1 MGLQPVDPND
11 PTSLIEPTERLV
23 LAVPLVPLVLFVLM
37 MIGPNG
43 LVETERLG
51 EPTATQ
57 DLSRVRTLQDLSRVR
72 TRYVVGKRQR
82 EHAHDLGRVQ
92 PIRRLAGQLMELVG
106 AANPRMNVF
115 DPKLRRKTQLHLGL
129 LISRP
134 LGSQV

>member
-1 MGLQPVDPND
+1 M
-11 PTSLIEPTERLV
+11 LV
-23 LAVPLVPLVLFVLM
+23 VPLVPLVLFVLI
-37 MIGPNG
+37 MIGPNA

-51 EPTATQ
+51 DPMATQ

-72 TRYVVGKRQR
+72 TRCVVGQLQR
-82 EHAHDLGRVQ
+82 EHAHDLGRFQ

-106 AANPRMNVF
+106 VVNPRMNVF
-115 DPKLRRKTQLHLGL
+115 DPKLRRKTQLHLGS